1 MVLKI
6 SEILFGKLR
15 EGDQSAMK
23 EIFTV
28 YYTSVYHTIH
38 RMINNHTT
46 AEDIAQ
52 EVFIDLWTKREQ
64 LQINSN
70 IEAYLRKMAVNKT
83 LNHLRSIKN
92 SIFHDD
98 ADDVHSTESFDPFV
112 DESFHDLEET
122 IHKCIDSM
130 PTQRKLIFVLSRF
143 EDYTNKMIADHLGLS
158 IKTVENQMTKAL
170 KTLRHT
176 IEYYK
181 R

>member
-1 MVLKI
+1 MEEQAFIALLLNPATQNTAFQKLISDYQRPLYHHIRNIVL
-6 SEILFGKLR
+6 
-15 EGDQSAMK
+15 D
-23 EIFTV
+23 
-28 YYTSVYHTIH
+28 
-38 RMINNHTT
+38 
-46 AEDIAQ
+46 
-52 EVFIDLWTKREQ
+52 
-64 LQINSN
+64 
-70 IEAYLRKMAVNKT
+70 
-83 LNHLRSIKN
+83 
-92 SIFHDD
+92 HDD

-130 PTQRKLIFVLSRF
+130 PAQRKLIFVLSRF
-143 EDYTNKMIADHLGLS
+143 EDYTNKKIADHLGLS